1 MAQEDMTTPYLG
13 VGRLQVSVWL
23 GSPARPLENV
33 TVRILEVNT
42 QRVLEELFTN
52 RSGQTAIVSL
62 PAPPLA
68 FSMDPE
74 MPRPFSMYDLQ
85 VSVDGRTLVQVEPV
99 QIYPDTTAIQN
110 IKVESAESIITV
122 PYPVLWGDFP
132 PKIPEKAIKVLP
144 PPTDLAVLARPII
157 PEYVVVHAGAP
168 SNVAAQNYTVTF
180 QDYVKNVASSEIYA
194 SWPHEALRANVLAIQ
209 SFTLNRVFT
218 EWYRGKGYDFTI
230 TNSTAYDQAFTYGR
244 PIYREI
250 SDVVDELFT
259 TYITKLDI
267 RQPLFT
273 QYSDGRLVV
282 RPGWLSQW
290 GSKEL
295 ADQGYTAY
303 QILRHYYGSDI
314 ILKQAEKVVGI
325 PLSFPGYVLKRGSK
339 GEPVSIIQNQL
350 NAISESYPAIPKLVE
365 DGSFGVGTE
374 RAVKKFQEI
383 FQMPVTGEV
392 NFPTWYNISNIYV
405 AVQKLA

>member
-1 MAQEDMTTPYLG
+1 MAREEMSTPYLG
-13 VGRLQVSVWL
+13 EGGLQVNVWL
-23 GSPARPLENV
+23 GSAARPLKNV
-33 TVRILEVNT
+33 TVRILEVET
-42 QRVLEELFTN
+42 QRVLYELRTN
-52 RSGQTAIVSL
+52 WSGQTEVVRL

-74 MPRPFSMYDLQ
+74 LPRPFSLYDLQ
-85 VSVDGRTLVQVEPV
+85 VSVDDRTLVQVEPV
-99 QIYPDTTAIQN
+99 QIYPDTLAIQN
-110 IKVESAESIITV
+110 VKVESEETIISV

-132 PKIPEKAIKVLP
+132 PKIPEKAVKTLP
-144 PPTDLAVLARPII
+144 PPSDLMVLSRPII

-168 SNVAAQNYTVTF
+168 NNVSAQNYTVTF
-180 QDYVKNVASSEIYA
+180 QDYIKNVASSEIYA

-209 SFTLNRVFT
+209 SFTLNRVYT

-250 SDVVDELFT
+250 SEVVDELFT

-290 GSKEL
+290 GSKDL
-295 ADQGYTAY
+295 AEQGYTAY
-303 QILRHYYGSDI
+303 QILRQYYGSEI

-325 PLSFPGYVLKRGSK
+325 PLSFPGQVLKRGSQ
-339 GEPVSIIQNQL
+339 GEYVSVIQNQL
-350 NAISESYPAIPKLVE
+350 NAISKSYPAIPKLVE
-365 DGSFGVGTE
+365 DGVFGAGTE

-383 FQMPVTGEV
+383 FQIPVTGEV
-392 NFPTWYNISNIYV
+392 NFPTWYNISNVYV
-405 AVQKLA
+405 AVQKLS